1 MKKMFYLA
9 SLLIGGAAF
18 AQITTN
24 EINGIK
30 VNMPLTE
37 LNAKF
42 KQDIKPKVVE
52 NFTDEPE
59 NFTPVTINGTKYNI
73 IFVKDFYSPEKLWFI
88 LLQQLIRRVK
98 VKIRLELGVHWQN

>member
-1 MKKMFYLA
+1 
-9 SLLIGGAAF
+9 
-18 AQITTN
+18 
-24 EINGIK
+24 
-30 VNMPLTE
+30 MPLTE

-73 IFVKDFYSPEKLWFI
+73 IL
-88 LLQQLIRRVK
+88 
-98 VKIRLELGVHWQN
+98 